1 MNGDELPCFTPLG
14 LAALWVMKRLT
25 EYREREHR
33 EGSQQRPEE
42 HDAEKQNG
50 CCGEDVANEL
60 HHEPLFP
67 E

>member
-42 HDAEKQNG
+42 HDAEKQKCSDRENIRS
-50 CCGEDVANEL
+50 EL
-60 HHEPLFP
+60 HLRSPI
-67 E
+67 